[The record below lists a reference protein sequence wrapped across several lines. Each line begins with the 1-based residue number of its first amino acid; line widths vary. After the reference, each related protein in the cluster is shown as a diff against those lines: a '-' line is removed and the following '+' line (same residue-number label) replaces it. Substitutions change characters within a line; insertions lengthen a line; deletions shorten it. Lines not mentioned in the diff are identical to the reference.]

1 MSDEVMQDEGIETP
15 TRLADRVA
23 IDRKIAAGRDLSGA
37 DMSDM
42 ARRGLDVYKGLAET
56 LNAALAEEVDWSPAW
71 HGPMPL
77 WQVLVANVNR
87 LGLVEQQLRND
98 THVRGV
104 VQTLKE
110 RAAASMAQ
118 LLEGKD
124 DLQISG
130 GTPLET

>member
-1 MSDEVMQDEGIETP
+1 MIDNLLYKHEFFMFCYANPGME
-15 TRLADRVA
+15 RLLGTLDA
-23 IDRKIAAGRDLSGA
+23 LSGA